1 MFLHSH
7 IAEAMPDKPA
17 YIIQLLSQIY
27 FINRVVLTYR
37 VLSHIDLLMFL

>member
-1 MFLHSH
+1 MYYYSH

-17 YIIQLLSQIY
+17 YIIQTLSQIY

-37 VLSHIDLLMFL
+37 ILGHIDLLMFL